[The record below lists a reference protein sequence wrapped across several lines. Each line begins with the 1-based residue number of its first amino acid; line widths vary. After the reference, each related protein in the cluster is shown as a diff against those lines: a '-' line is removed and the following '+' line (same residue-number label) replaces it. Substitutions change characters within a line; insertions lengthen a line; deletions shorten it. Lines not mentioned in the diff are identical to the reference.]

1 MPDHIDIIIK
11 ARERI
16 SLLCQKG
23 FPFVDSAFFENPTV
37 LEAGLLLR
45 RMIPGVEPDEISQ
58 LLLHPKRIH
67 QLKLSDLVNDLKNAH
82 ETRFW
87 YRGQAA
93 IRRTLYFGHVDRL
106 ARLEPRIGSFG
117 AAFECL
123 IPSAFRTF
131 TKSKPASWK
140 AYRNQPALEVFSG
153 LIGCVIRSDNSEL
166 KDRLVDF
173 LFASQLML
181 IQLIQPSWHFELERN
196 PHVEGTT
203 LFQECLDLVSLSQHY
218 GFGSVMVDITR
229 DIDTAVWFA
238 TRDWETGHLVR
249 HPGEQGVIYRF
260 DESKIRFLVKT
271 VFQHSTS
278 DVRNFGAFGI
288 ADISSRFAGIADRPR
303 AQQGGSLLGMENLI
317 VNFLLCEYGAI
328 EIFSFDHDHVSGEET
343 AKILEDICPPGD
355 PGETLFVSGKS
366 HPITA
371 QEFRRFLEER
381 AVPTADINR
390 ILESFNAGVL

>member
-1 MPDHIDIIIK
+1 VPDHINIISK

-37 LEAGLLLR
+37 LEAGLILR
-45 RMIPGVEPDEISQ
+45 RMVPAVQPDEISQ
-58 LLLHPKRIH
+58 LLLDPKRIH
-67 QLKLSDLVNDLKNAH
+67 QPKLSDLVIDLKNAH
-82 ETRFW
+82 EPRFW

-93 IRRTLYFGHVDRL
+93 IRRALYFGHVDRL
-106 ARLEPRIGSFG
+106 ARLEPKLSSFG

-131 TKSKPASWK
+131 TKSKPANWK
-140 AYRNQPALEVFSG
+140 AYQHQPTLEVFCG
-153 LIGCVIRSDNSEL
+153 LIGCVVRGDNAEL

-181 IQLIQPSWHFELERN
+181 IQLIQPNWHFELERN
-196 PHVEGTT
+196 PCVEGTT
-203 LFQECLDLVSLSQHY
+203 LFQEHLDLVSLSQHY

-229 DIDTAVWFA
+229 DVDTAVWFA

-288 ADISSRFAGIADRPR
+288 ADISSRFTGIADRPR

-328 EIFSFDHDHVSGEET
+328 EVFHFDHDRVSGEET
-343 AKILEDICPPGD
+343 SKSVGNICPPGD
-355 PGETLFVSGKS
+355 PGETLFSSGKS
-366 HPITA
+366 QPITA

-381 AVPTADINR
+381 EVPAADINR